1 MDIKEFIEQV
11 EKLTRAAKSL
21 ALRAKYETMLRESF
35 IYDVYISGITPD
47 GVDCACFNR
56 WGDYEVISFDYDTLL
71 NYDGIE
77 PDMSIIE
84 QVIAAEYELQMA
96 KNERN
101 KKLLGLE

>member
-1 MDIKEFIEQV
+1 MIKEEFIDQV
-11 EKLTRAAKSL
+11 NVLTRAAKSL
-21 ALRAKYETMLRESF
+21 ALRAMYDTMLKELF
-35 IYDVYISGITPD
+35 IYEVNICGISDKGI
-47 GVDCACFNR
+47 DCTCYNR

-101 KKLLGLE
+101 KKLLGLK

>member
-1 MDIKEFIEQV
+1 MDIKEFIEQA
-11 EKLTRAAKSL
+11 EKLTKAAKSL

-35 IYDVYISGITPD
+35 IYDIFISDINSKGI
-47 GVDCACFNR
+47 DCACYNR
-56 WGDYEVISFDYDTLL
+56 WGDYEVISFDWDTLL

-77 PDMSIIE
+77 PDMSVIE

-101 KKLLGLE
+101 KKLLGLK